1 MHDHDRPLSARGRSD
16 IPMIAKCI
24 RDANIRPSIIIS
36 SSAIRARETAR
47 ILAAE
52 LGYPGEF
59 LQTDKGAYLATAE
72 QLKKLIASQDDGF
85 SSMIIVGHNPG
96 LSDLAEEL
104 LPGSTESLPTCG
116 VFAVDIDVDSW
127 ALIEDA
133 KASMLLK
140 KKPDLCLGNN
150 GD

>member
-1 MHDHDRPLSARGRSD
+1 MHDHDRPLSARGRSE

-24 RDANIRPSIIIS
+24 RDANIRPSIIIT

-52 LGYPGEF
+52 LGFPAEF
-59 LQTDKGAYLATAE
+59 IQQEKGAYLATVE
-72 QLKKLIASQDDGF
+72 QLKKLIAIQDDGF
-85 SSMIIVGHNPG
+85 CSMIIVGHNPG
-96 LSDLAEEL
+96 LSDLAESL

-116 VFAVDIDVDSW
+116 VFAVDLDVDSW
-127 ALIEDA
+127 GLIDTA
-133 KASMLLK
+133 NANMLLK
-140 KKPDLCLGNN
+140 KKPELAIGNN

>member
-1 MHDHDRPLSARGRSD
+1 
-16 IPMIAKCI
+16 MIAKCI

-36 SSAIRARETAR
+36 SSAIRATETAR

-59 LQTDKGAYLATAE
+59 LQTEKSIYLATAE

-127 ALIEDA
+127 ALIENA
-133 KASMLLK
+133 KVSMLLK